1 MAGPWEG
8 RREPQIRENR
18 GACSTG
24 ERSGV
29 TPFAVLSHKGENH
42 PQPWSERHKQRPN
55 TSLHS
60 AAAFD
65 LGARKEPLL
74 DTTSSFLP
82 RGFQAGELFPHFVE
96 PPSCLD
102 EAAQRSF
109 RNHQVP
115 ARKGQDASASH
126 APPKVGSTTPQEQPG
141 EPWRAP
147 DHRYRE
153 ECARESRYIL
163 SHAGWVDANGNVN
176 FYWAGGPNAA
186 AARSIGRTPRQS
198 PFHWRGGAWSALLGT
213 ASANRL
219 AV

>member
-1 MAGPWEG
+1 M
-8 RREPQIRENR
+8 EPQIRENR
-18 GACSTG
+18 EACSTG
-24 ERSGV
+24 QRGGV
-29 TPFAVLSHKGENH
+29 TLLAVDRQKGKNH
-42 PQPWSERHKQRPN
+42 SQQASQRHRRRPE

-60 AAAFD
+60 AATFD
-65 LGARKEPLL
+65 LRARQEPLL
-74 DTTSSFLP
+74 DATSSFLP

-102 EAAQRSF
+102 EAAQLFF

-115 ARKGQDASASH
+115 ARKGHDAPASH
-126 APPKVGSTTPQEQPG
+126 VPPKVGSTTPQEQPG

-153 ECARESRYIL
+153 EFARESRYIL
-163 SHAGWVDANGNVN
+163 SHAAWVDSNGNVN
-176 FYWAGGPNAA
+176 FYWACGPTAA
-186 AARSIGRTPRQS
+186 VARSIGRTPRQS